1 MRDAG
6 FPWWHFTCFEDRSM
20 SSNPFTEGRSRRGVL
35 HAGLQMAIG
44 SLAARAPPVRAQAGS
59 PDIATRAIP
68 HSGERLPVI
77 GLGTANDFMVA
88 PQGEAKATLKKVVDD
103 LLAQGCK
110 LIDTA
115 SSYGLAES
123 VLGDLLSDQDRA
135 KIFLA
140 TKLENGGQKAGT
152 VEFKRSLERLRFPQ
166 VDLLQLHNVR
176 DPNQSL
182 AAFRDWK
189 TQGLCRYVGIT
200 TTYKSDYEAA
210 EAVLRKEKPDFFQ
223 VDYSLRDREAEK
235 RLLPAAADVGAAV
248 LTALPF
254 GRSSVFSVVRGKS
267 VPEWAADFDATTWPQ
282 FFLKFLLG
290 HEAVTAVIP
299 GTTNPAHLA
308 DNISAGRGRFPDAG
322 QRRTMIKF
330 FDAL

>member
-1 MRDAG
+1 MG
-6 FPWWHFTCFEDRSM
+6 
-20 SSNPFTEGRSRRGVL
+20 SNWFSQGPSRRVIL
-35 HAGLQMAIG
+35 NAGLGMAMG
-44 SLAARAPPVRAQAGS
+44 ALANRARPARAQAGAREL
-59 PDIATRAIP
+59 ATRPIP
-68 HSGERLPVI
+68 HSGERIPVI
-77 GLGTANDFMVA
+77 GLGTANEFQVA
-88 PQGEAKATLKKVVDD
+88 PQAEAKANLKKVVDD

-115 SSYGLAES
+115 SSYGSAES

-140 TKLENGGQKAGT
+140 TKLENGSRKPGAI
-152 VEFKRSLERLRFPQ
+152 EFKRSLERLRFAQ
-166 VDLLQLHNVR
+166 VDLLQLHNVQ

-189 TQGLCRYVGIT
+189 AQGLCRYIGIT
-200 TTYKSDYEAA
+200 TTFKSDYDAA
-210 EAVLRKEKPDFFQ
+210 EAVLRREKPDFFQ
-223 VDYSLRDREAEK
+223 VDYSLADREAEK
-235 RLLPAAADVGAAV
+235 RLLPAALDVGAAV

-254 GRSSVFSVVRGKS
+254 GRSSVFASVRGKS

-299 GTTNPAHLA
+299 GTTNPTHLA
-308 DNISAGRGRFPDAG
+308 DNISAGRGRFPNAG
-322 QRRTMIKF
+322 QRQAMVKF

>member
-1 MRDAG
+1 MGAN
-6 FPWWHFTCFEDRSM
+6 
-20 SSNPFTEGRSRRGVL
+20 SSTPAPSRRAILG
-35 HAGLQMAIG
+35 AGLGMGTGALASRVLPARGQAG
-44 SLAARAPPVRAQAGS
+44 DLAA
-59 PDIATRAIP
+59 RAIP
-68 HSGERLPVI
+68 HSGERIPVI
-77 GLGTANDFMVA
+77 GLGTANEFQVT
-88 PQGEAKATLKKVVDD
+88 PQGEARANLKKVVDD

-115 SSYGLAES
+115 SSYGSAES
-123 VLGDLLSDQDRA
+123 VLGDLMSDRDRA
-135 KIFLA
+135 RIFLA
-140 TKLENGGQKAGT
+140 TKIENGSAKGGAI
-152 VEFKRSLERLRFPQ
+152 EFKRSRERLRFPQ

-189 TQGLCRYVGIT
+189 AQGLCRYIGIT
-200 TTYKSDYEAA
+200 TTFKSDYDAA
-210 EAVLRKEKPDFFQ
+210 DAVLRREKPDFFQ
-223 VDYSLRDREAEK
+223 VDYSLGDREAEK

-254 GRSSVFSVVRGKS
+254 GRSSVFAAVRGKR
-267 VPEWAADFDATTWPQ
+267 VPEWAVDFDATTWPQ

-308 DNISAGRGRFPDAG
+308 DNISAGRGRFPDAA
-322 QRRTMIKF
+322 QRRAMIKF
-330 FDAL
+330 FDTL

>member
-1 MRDAG
+1 MD
-6 FPWWHFTCFEDRSM
+6 
-20 SSNPFTEGRSRRGVL
+20 SSPFTQGRSRRVILG
-35 HAGLQMAIG
+35 AGLDIAIAT
-44 SLAARAPPVRAQAGS
+44 LAYGALPARAQPAPAAV
-59 PDIATRAIP
+59 ATRAIP
-68 HSGERLPVI
+68 HSGERIPVI
-77 GLGTANDFMVA
+77 GLGTANDFQIA
-88 PQGEAKATLKKVVDD
+88 PQGDAKANLKKVVDD

-115 SSYGLAES
+115 SSYGAAES

-140 TKLENGGQKAGT
+140 TKLENGSQKTGG
-152 VEFKRSLERLRFPQ
+152 VEFKRSLERLRFSR
-166 VDLLQLHNVR
+166 VELLQLHNVQN
-176 DPNQSL
+176 PKQSL

-189 TQGLCRYVGIT
+189 AQGLCRYIGIT
-200 TTYKSDYEAA
+200 TTFKSDYEAA
-210 EAVLRKEKPDFFQ
+210 EAVLRREKPDFFQ

-254 GRSSVFSVVRGKS
+254 GRSSVFSAVRGKS
-267 VPEWAADFDATTWPQ
+267 VPEWAKDFDATTWPQ

-308 DNISAGRGRFPDAG
+308 DNISAGRGRFPDSG
-322 QRRTMIKF
+322 QRQAMIKF

>member
-1 MRDAG
+1 MG
-6 FPWWHFTCFEDRSM
+6 SNSFTRGS
-20 SSNPFTEGRSRRGVL
+20 SRRAVL
-35 HAGLQMAIG
+35 YAGLEIAMG
-44 SLAARAPPVRAQAGS
+44 SLAYRAFPARAQSGAL
-59 PDIATRAIP
+59 DLATRAIP
-68 HSGERLPVI
+68 HSGERIPVI
-77 GLGTANDFMVA
+77 GLGTANDFQTA
-88 PQGEAKATLKKVVDD
+88 PQGETKATLKKVVDD

-115 SSYGLAES
+115 SSYGSAES
-123 VLGDLLSDQDRA
+123 VLGDLLADQDRSR
-135 KIFLA
+135 IFLA
-140 TKLENGGQKAGT
+140 TKLENGNQKAGAI
-152 VEFKRSLERLRFPQ
+152 EFKRSLERLRFAQ
-166 VDLLQLHNVR
+166 VDLLQLHNVQ

-189 TQGLCRYVGIT
+189 AQGLCRYIGIT
-200 TTYKSDYEAA
+200 TTFKSDYEAA
-210 EAVLRKEKPDFFQ
+210 EAVLRREKPDFFQ

-254 GRSSVFSVVRGKS
+254 GRSSVFTAVRGKS
-267 VPEWAADFDATTWPQ
+267 VPEWASDFDAATWPQ

-290 HEAVTAVIP
+290 HSAVTAVIP

-308 DNISAGRGRFPDAG
+308 DNISAGRGLFPDSE
-322 QRRTMIKF
+322 QRKAMIKF